1 MTRATMLPNL
11 SSLSKLTLHVD
22 VKRGREE
29 AGLDTLPNRWSTA
42 VRKLTREPLKN
53 IDWKHLLKKMLYM
66 EDDDT
71 PFVFAV
77 YIPRPG
83 DKQWRVK
90 FQLDAFTIS
99 IQADGT
105 DEYCFEAHFMYNK
118 QDYNIE
124 ISSLFDM
131 RSDTLAL
138 CNVKPNIKDN
148 AGYGSAVL
156 QALDIIAGSLG
167 GHISLTDAAMFR
179 NMDTT
184 PTVNIDYSLTETLSL
199 LRGFGFYE
207 ARGFIWRGIF
217 DNEKDKAL
225 FAAAQEVE
233 LEWTHM
239 VVTTPINQLKEAV
252 LSFHTRVFTR
262 GNTVPAF
269 TQRVYSQDFCEA
281 HAKKITETID
291 KFKDFLAYDF
301 LEICPE
307 KLGAKSYAD
316 VSMRALAQATM
327 NGLIRADSTWDAD
340 DISRWL
346 KKMFEDVWRRPHSEL
361 KMVKVLYKSSD
372 GSLFYNAV
380 VPNPHIPG
388 GVPVVQMQPLRT
400 DVEVEYNESELDKTR
415 GPQRR
420 VLFPK

>member
-1 MTRATMLPNL
+1 MLPNL

-42 VRKLTREPLKN
+42 VRKLTREPLQN
-53 IDWKHLLKKMLYM
+53 IDWKYLVDKLYM

-83 DKQWRVK
+83 NKQWRVK
-90 FQLDAFTIS
+90 FQLDAYTLS
-99 IQADGT
+99 IHADGT
-105 DEYCFEAHFMYNK
+105 DEYCFEARYDK
-118 QDYNIE
+118 RDYSFE
-124 ISSLFDM
+124 ISTLFEDV

-156 QALDIIAGSLG
+156 QALDIIAGRLG
-167 GHISLTDAAMFR
+167 GHISLTDTAVFR
-179 NMDTT
+179 NTDTT
-184 PTVNIDYSLTETLSL
+184 PTVNVDDSLTQTLSL

-225 FAAAQEVE
+225 YAAAQEVD

-269 TQRVYSQDFCEA
+269 TQRVYSQDFCKA
-281 HAKKITETID
+281 HAERITETVD

-327 NGLIRADSTWDAD
+327 NGLIRANSTWDAD
-340 DISRWL
+340 ELSRWL
-346 KKMFEDVWRRPHSEL
+346 KNMFKDVWRRPHIEL
-361 KMVKVLYKSSD
+361 KMVKVLYESSD

-380 VPNPHIPG
+380 VPNPDIPG
-388 GVPVVQMQPLRT
+388 GVPVVRMQPLRT

-415 GPQRR
+415 GP
-420 VLFPK
+420 